1 MTETGESS
9 GKGCLITG
17 AASGL
22 GLEFARLA
30 AKDRYNLLLVDKDQE
45 GLERAG
51 LAIRQQYGVPV
62 ELFCVDLSEPSAGS
76 YLAQQVDLNRVEL
89 LINNAGFGLYG
100 HYSGTDPEAERR
112 MVQLHIH
119 ATLDLTKLFLKGM
132 LQRKSGRIMNVSS
145 MSSFQPGPMTSVYS
159 ASKAFVRSFSMA
171 VADEIRGTGVTLTV
185 FCPGQTRTGFSKAV
199 ARRSGTPESRVP
211 LFSSEATLVA
221 RVGYTAM
228 MKGKT
233 LVVPGLFNKFLVLL
247 SRLIPEKQ
255 AAALFGSIQRRI
267 RK

>member
-1 MTETGESS
+1 MTERGESS

-22 GLEFARLA
+22 GLEFAILA
-30 AKDRYNLLLVDKDQE
+30 AKDHFNLFLVDKDQAR
-45 GLERAG
+45 LEKAG
-51 LAIRQQYGVPV
+51 LSLMQQYDVQV
-62 ELFCVDLSEPSAGS
+62 KLLCVDLSEPMAGS
-76 YLAQQVDLNRVEL
+76 FLSQQVDMDAIDV

-100 HYSGTDPEAERR
+100 IFPGTDPEKENR
-112 MVQLHIH
+112 MVHLHIL
-119 ATLDLTKLFLKGM
+119 ATMDLTKLFLKVM
-132 LQRKSGRIMNVSS
+132 LERKSGRIMNVSS

-171 VADEIRGTGVTLTV
+171 VADEIRGSGVTLTV

-199 ARRSGTPESRVP
+199 ARQSGTQESRVP
-211 LFSSEATLVA
+211 LFSSDASEVA
-221 RVGYTAM
+221 RVGYMAM

-233 LVVPGLFNKFLVLL
+233 LVVPGFFNKFLVLL
-247 SRLIPEKQ
+247 SRLIPEKH